1 MDDTILRVDDIQ
13 KFYGNKGNL
22 TKAVDHISFSVRK
35 GEFLGI
41 MGSSGSGKTTLL
53 NCIST
58 IDTVTS
64 GHIYVEGKDIT
75 TLHGSQ
81 LADFRGKKLGF
92 IFQDFN
98 LLDTLTAYENI
109 SLALSI
115 AGTKPSEIQKCVPQ
129 IAKALNIQEVLNKY
143 PYQMSGGQQQR
154 VAAARAMVT
163 NPAIVLADEPT
174 GALDSNSSRM
184 LLTMLTELNEQLG
197 LLFSQ
202 GLSLV
207 ALKLFAI
214 ELDKFQIVFSAGAF
228 RQTVLCFAI
237 IFFIVMLFNVW
248 SVTNVKLIDL
258 LTASRKNESIK
269 AENRV
274 LPLCLFVLSLI
285 CIGISA
291 VLFNKNGI
299 LPSRENM
306 SFQIAGAA
314 LVVGTFLLFN
324 SLSTVFI
331 QVVRAGKGFYLK
343 GLNTFLVRQIGSK
356 IRTNYLV
363 VTIVCG
369 LLTITIC
376 AVSIGAS
383 TALAMNELSKAATP
397 YDLNVLSN
405 VSTDGDCNISEYLAT
420 HDVAMRDYAE
430 NMEQISI
437 YEADMTYSELF
448 EGQNVELWPIDEE
461 VSNSKVAIISVSDF
475 NRALAMQ
482 GKEPITLN
490 DDQYLLNC
498 NYTGTYQYVS
508 AALQKHSEIT
518 IGGTTLL
525 RASDEVLQET
535 YFMTSVGNN
544 DRGTIIVPDHVVAG
558 LEKDINV
565 LLVQYKPDADSNE
578 ILQKMI
584 PIGLD
589 EAHGYRYAE
598 KNMMY
603 EMFYGL
609 NALVS
614 FLCCYIG
621 LIFLL
626 ICAALLALKQLT
638 ETTDN
643 IYRYGLL
650 QKLGAK
656 RKQINRTLFTQTV
669 VFFAIPL
676 TVAGIYSA
684 FLIGKAMTV
693 VEEFMNIHI
702 STNIGLTII
711 LFLIVYGSYFL
722 ATYLSCKRIVTEQ
735 KKLEV

>member
-1 MDDTILRVDDIQ
+1 MTSFKLILRNVHKNIRNYLIYFLTLTLSVSL
-13 KFYGNKGNL
+13 FYAFNSISNQPAFSNMGMTGTLLYDQLGILLSALSVVIAVVLAFLIIYANQFLLKRRKKELGVYMMLGMKKG
-22 TKAVDHISFSVRK
+22 HISRLFA
-35 GEFLGI
+35 GETFCVGVIALA
-41 MGSSGSGKTTLL
+41 SGL
-53 NCIST
+53 I
-58 IDTVTS
+58 
-64 GHIYVEGKDIT
+64 
-75 TLHGSQ
+75 
-81 LADFRGKKLGF
+81 LGF
-92 IFQDFN
+92 
-98 LLDTLTAYENI
+98 
-109 SLALSI
+109 
-115 AGTKPSEIQKCVPQ
+115 
-129 IAKALNIQEVLNKY
+129 
-143 PYQMSGGQQQR
+143 
-154 VAAARAMVT
+154 
-163 NPAIVLADEPT
+163 
-174 GALDSNSSRM
+174 
-184 LLTMLTELNEQLG
+184 
-197 LLFSQ
+197 LFSQ

-214 ELDKFQIVFSAGAF
+214 ELIKFQIVFSTGAF

-258 LTASRKNESIK
+258 LAASKKNERMNV
-269 AENRV
+269 ENRIF
-274 LPLCLFVLSLI
+274 PLCLFMLSLI
-285 CIGISA
+285 CIGICA

-306 SFQIAGAA
+306 SFQIAGTS

-324 SLSTVFI
+324 SLSAVFI
-331 QVVRAGKGFYLK
+331 RMARASKGFYLK
-343 GLNTFLVRQIGSK
+343 GLNTFLVRQISSK

-405 VSTDGDCNISEYLAT
+405 VSIDGDSDISEYLAT
-420 HDVAMRDYAE
+420 RDIAMCDYAE
-430 NMEQISI
+430 SMEQISI
-437 YEADMTYSELF
+437 YEADMTYAELF

-461 VSNSKVAIISVSDF
+461 VPNSKVAVIPVSDF
-475 NRALAMQ
+475 NHALDMQ
-482 GKEPITLN
+482 GKAPITLN

-498 NYTGTYQYVS
+498 TYTGTYQYVS
-508 AALQKHSEIT
+508 EALQNHPKIA
-518 IGGTTLL
+518 IGGTILQ

-535 YFMTSVGNN
+535 YFMNSVGNN
-544 DRGTIIVPDHVVAG
+544 DRGTIIIPDHVVAG
-558 LEKDINV
+558 LKKDVNM
-565 LLVQYKPDADSNE
+565 LLIQYKPDVDPNE

-589 EAHGYRYAE
+589 ETHGYRYAE

-621 LIFLL
+621 LIFLV

-650 QKLGAK
+650 QKLGAR
-656 RKQINRTLFTQTV
+656 RKQINRTLFTQTAM
-669 VFFAIPL
+669 FFAIPL

-684 FLIGKAMTV
+684 FLIGKAMTI

-722 ATYLSCKRIVTEQ
+722 ATYLSSKSIVTEQ
-735 KKLEV
+735 KKSEV

>member
-1 MDDTILRVDDIQ
+1 MTSFKLIFRNVHKNIRDYLIYFLTLTLSVSL
-13 KFYGNKGNL
+13 FYAFNS
-22 TKAVDHISFSVRK
+22 ISDQPAFSDM
-35 GEFLGI
+35 GITGSLLYDQLGI
-41 MGSSGSGKTTLL
+41 LL
-53 NCIST
+53 S
-58 IDTVTS
+58 
-64 GHIYVEGKDIT
+64 
-75 TLHGSQ
+75 
-81 LADFRGKKLGF
+81 
-92 IFQDFN
+92 
-98 LLDTLTAYENI
+98 
-109 SLALSI
+109 ALSVVI
-115 AGTKPSEIQKCVPQ
+115 AV
-129 IAKALNIQEVLNKY
+129 
-143 PYQMSGGQQQR
+143 
-154 VAAARAMVT
+154 
-163 NPAIVLADEPT
+163 VLAFLIIYANQFLLKRRKKELGVYMVLGMKKRRISRLFAGET
-174 GALDSNSSRM
+174 LCVGVIALVSG
-184 LLTMLTELNEQLG
+184 LVLG

-405 VSTDGDCNISEYLAT
+405 VSTDGDSNISEYLAT

-475 NRALAMQ
+475 NRALAKSQ
-482 GKEPITLN
+482 
-490 DDQYLLNC
+490 
-498 NYTGTYQYVS
+498 S
-508 AALQKHSEIT
+508 
-518 IGGTTLL
+518 
-525 RASDEVLQET
+525 R
-535 YFMTSVGNN
+535 
-544 DRGTIIVPDHVVAG
+544 
-558 LEKDINV
+558 
-565 LLVQYKPDADSNE
+565 
-578 ILQKMI
+578 
-584 PIGLD
+584 
-589 EAHGYRYAE
+589 
-598 KNMMY
+598 
-603 EMFYGL
+603 
-609 NALVS
+609 
-614 FLCCYIG
+614 
-621 LIFLL
+621 
-626 ICAALLALKQLT
+626 
-638 ETTDN
+638 
-643 IYRYGLL
+643 
-650 QKLGAK
+650 
-656 RKQINRTLFTQTV
+656 
-669 VFFAIPL
+669 
-676 TVAGIYSA
+676 
-684 FLIGKAMTV
+684 
-693 VEEFMNIHI
+693 
-702 STNIGLTII
+702 
-711 LFLIVYGSYFL
+711 
-722 ATYLSCKRIVTEQ
+722 
-735 KKLEV
+735 